1 MTPKE
6 QEIAIGELEER
17 VDRLRNIYEQYFL
30 GFEKLEPT
38 VPRKDVDRR
47 LAILRKEQIR
57 NTAMRF
63 RFQVVTQK
71 YNTYAMHWVRICR
84 QIEEGTYKRHV
95 RKAKQRF
102 GDGARGGVEAD
113 VSIDVEMEDYADADL
128 ESVLADLN
136 ASTAVSATY
145 DLDAADTIPPPPP
158 SAQTPPPPA
167 SVRSLGDRTARG
179 AALPQGAKP
188 RILRKR
194 DDTEPPP
201 SVRGMGA
208 ASSPRIPPPSS
219 PGFEHAPQTGAH
231 AAPQGAP
238 GASSPR
244 LPAPSRPEL
253 DIPGGRPSG
262 PRIQRAA
269 PAPESSPRFPNAAP
283 GAAAASAGRIPAA
296 TPNAGAPA
304 AGRIPV
310 AAPAPLP
317 ASSRGGAPA
326 ASGARMPV
334 APIVGSP
341 SAGRMPVA
349 PIVGAPPSAAVPGGA
364 PSGGRIPLPAPPPP
378 NAQSAGRS
386 PNAPPPGFRPA
397 PGASSAG
404 AMKAAPPPPQSVPRI
419 PPTSSPKPP
428 MGGPRPPAP
437 SVPDKDAV
445 PPSAEPRPSVRPR
458 APLPLPSQLG
468 RPTKKE

>member
-1 MTPKE
+1 VTPKE

-71 YNTYAMHWVRICR
+71 YNTYAMHWIRICR
-84 QIEEGTYKRHV
+84 QIEEGTYKRHI
-95 RKAKQRF
+95 RKAKARF
-102 GDGARGGVEAD
+102 GEGGARGGVDAD
-113 VSIDVEMEDYADADL
+113 VSIDVEMEDYEDADL
-128 ESVLADLN
+128 ESVLADIN
-136 ASTAVSATY
+136 ASTSVGTTF

-158 SAQTPPPPA
+158 PPPA
-167 SVRSLGDRTARG
+167 SVRTLADRTARG

-201 SVRGMGA
+201 SAPSMPAMPAMPA
-208 ASSPRIPPPSS
+208 ASSPGMPP
-219 PGFEHAPQTGAH
+219 Q
-231 AAPQGAP
+231 
-238 GASSPR
+238 SSPR
-244 LPAPSRPEL
+244 LPMPSRPEL

-269 PAPESSPRFPNAAP
+269 PSPESSQRFPNAAP
-283 GAAAASAGRIPAA
+283 SPGGAVGAASAGRIPAS
-296 TPNAGAPA
+296 TPHAGAPA

-310 AAPAPLP
+310 AAPASPSSVSG
-317 ASSRGGAPA
+317 ASSN
-326 ASGARMPV
+326 ARMPV

-341 SAGRMPVA
+341 SAGRMPIA
-349 PIVGAPPSAAVPGGA
+349 PIVGSPPSSTSSVGA
-364 PSGGRIPLPAPPPP
+364 PSAGRIPLPAPAPP
-378 NAQSAGRS
+378 NAPSAGRLPNAPPAPRS
-386 PNAPPPGFRPA
+386 PNAPPPGFRPP
-397 PGASSAG
+397 PGAPSAG
-404 AMKAAPPPPQSVPRI
+404 GMKAAPPPPQSVPRI
-419 PPTSSPKPP
+419 PPTSNPKPP
-428 MGGPRPPAP
+428 MGNPRPPAP
-437 SVPDKDAV
+437 SVPDKDAA
-445 PPSAEPRPSVRPR
+445 PASAEPRPSVRPR
-458 APLPLPSQLG
+458 APLPLPSQIA